1 VARDVLANNS
11 IGKETY
17 LATFLM
23 MSPGPTV
30 LGTTSEYNAAHTSP
44 TVIEKI
50 PHIAFGVA

>member
-30 LGTTSEYNAAHTSP
+30 LGATSEYNAAHTSP
-44 TVIEKI
+44 TVIEKSRI
-50 PHIAFGVA
+50 